1 MQLLKYLKSTRGL
14 KLKLS
19 VDDLYIVKW
28 WVDASYAVHK
38 EYNGNTRV
46 MMCLGKGD
54 VGSFTR
60 KKRIQCNIS
69 TEDEIIGTYDAYGK
83 QESSFEFQKSNVVVD
98 KTGMLLRFPLS
109 GICNEKNNNP
119 SLCQAR
125 WHASGESF
133 HTKRFYLV

>member
-46 MMCLGKGD
+46 MVCLGKGD

-60 KKRIQCNIS
+60 KKRIQGNIS
-69 TEDEIIGTYDAYGK
+69 TEDEIIGTYDAIPQDLWSKYFIEDQGYTMEQNIIHQDKKMATLLKVNGK
-83 QESSFEFQKSNVVVD
+83 FS
-98 KTGMLLRFPLS
+98 R
-109 GICNEKNNNP
+109 
-119 SLCQAR
+119 
-125 WHASGESF
+125 
-133 HTKRFYLV
+133 